1 MANER
6 RPRPRGW
13 FWREVAN
20 ERQTAMISRGSGAKW
35 PMNVGLDLE
44 RFWREVANE
53 RQTAMISRGS
63 GARWPMNVDL
73 EKGSGAKW
81 PMNQEDRLAFA
92 KRALVVW
99 LVGSH

>member
-1 MANER
+1 MNVDLEKGSGAKWPMNLD
-6 RPRPRGW
+6 RPRPRG
-13 FWREVAN
+13 
-20 ERQTAMISRGSGAKW
+20 SGARW

-44 RFWREVANE
+44 GFWREVANE